1 MSKIS
6 LAAPEA
12 GRIDRRANGRMSP
25 ESVAPLLLLGL
36 TVVMILASRLI
47 SPSLGS
53 WSQVLMIVTLGSFL
67 LVVSFGQGLVVLS
80 GGMDLSV
87 ASLFMYGGVMS
98 AGAIGAAGG
107 NIAYMLP
114 LILLSAAAIGALSGL
129 GITLLRIPPFIMTM
143 GTGIIVASLALGA
156 TGGSTLGASPKLLAD
171 IVKGSV
177 SGIPCIVLF
186 TLVFSALGIVIQTR
200 TVFGRNL
207 YALGGSPGAARV
219 GGIPVG
225 AATVAAYALSG
236 LCAALGG
243 ALLTGYSDGATL
255 RMGDP
260 YLLPSIA
267 AVVVGGSSILGGKG
281 TFIGTIAGSLFLT
294 TVDSVI
300 AATSLGQGWRL
311 IVSGAIITV
320 ALLCQ
325 SGSANS
331 LILLS
336 GKTRALFKR

>member
-1 MSKIS
+1 MNKSTLTAPGEGRVDQRGS
-6 LAAPEA
+6 SHFNPEA
-12 GRIDRRANGRMSP
+12 
-25 ESVAPLLLLGL
+25 VAPLLLLAV
-36 TVVMILASRLI
+36 TVLMILFSRAI
-47 SPSLGS
+47 SPALGS
-53 WSQVLMIVTLGSFL
+53 WAQVLMIITLTSFL
-67 LVVSFGQGLVVLS
+67 LVVAFGQGLVILA

-98 AGAIGAAGG
+98 AGMIGSSGD
-107 NIAYMLP
+107 NVAYMLP
-114 LILLSAAAIGALSGL
+114 FILLSAAAIGAISGL

-156 TGGSTLGASPKLLAD
+156 SPRLLTEL
-171 IVKGSV
+171 VKGNLFGV
-177 SGIPCIVLF
+177 PCIVLF
-186 TLVFSALGIVIQTR
+186 FIVFSLLGLAIQTR

-207 YALGGSPGAARV
+207 YALGGSAGAAKV
-219 GGIPVG
+219 SGIPVG
-225 AATVAAYALSG
+225 ATTVGAYALSG

-281 TFIGTIAGSLFLT
+281 TFIGTIAGALFLV

-300 AATSLGQGWRL
+300 AATGLDQGWRL

-320 ALLCQ
+320 ALLFQ

-331 LILLS
+331 FIFLT
-336 GKTRALFKR
+336 GKTRALFRH